1 LKPWN
6 IWAKIRYVKPRL
18 FRSVIFTPWRIA
30 NKVATVTLKGKLMNL
45 PRISVSF
52 LGLFVSLVCTFPA
65 LGIASDDWK
74 PIDPTNL
81 TMKVPVV
88 EKDADAEALF
98 WEVRID
104 DDPEGDLI
112 FNHYIRIK
120 VFSERGRESQSK
132 VDIPFG
138 NLFGREI
145 KIQDIAARTIE
156 PDGSIVELKKEDVF
170 ERTIVKVSGLKMKAK
185 SFAMPA
191 VEAGSLIEYR
201 WKEVRVGRSANYI
214 RLQFQRDIPVEEVK
228 YVIKPLAGL
237 TFRSVTFHGS
247 PSPFVKEK
255 NGFFSTTMTK
265 MPAVREESR
274 MPPDDQVKTWMLVYY
289 TRTDNNI
296 NPEKFWPDYGKS
308 VYDSTKSLLKVNDEV
323 RQVAASLTS
332 DAKNDEEKLRR
343 LFEFCRNDI
352 KNISDDAAGLSPEE
366 RKKVKQNKT
375 PSDTLKQKMGTGAD
389 VDLLFAALATASGF
403 DARIVL
409 APDRSDIFFDK
420 SFADDYFVEPSNIGV
435 NIGGSWKFFNP
446 GYNYIPFGM
455 LRWQEEGEEVLITDP
470 KQPVWAT
477 TPFSPPEK
485 SVTKRSAKLKLDAE
499 GTLEGDVVVEY
510 SGHFGIERKEANDSH
525 SETEREDSLKE
536 EVKAQLSTA
545 ELSNIKILNVTDPV
559 KPFTYSYHLRVPG
572 YAQRTG
578 KRLFLQPALF
588 QHGVGPLF
596 STSERKYPVYFH
608 YPWSEEDTVDIEL
621 PEGYGLDNPEQPAP
635 FASGAIS
642 AYKPFIGVSADG
654 KLLHFTRNFFFGGNG
669 ALLYPV
675 ETYPH
680 LKAFFDLL
688 QKSDNHTIALKQ
700 AAGAQ

>member
-1 LKPWN
+1 M
-6 IWAKIRYVKPRL
+6 KIPRL
-18 FRSVIFTPWRIA
+18 PVFLLGLSVFFIT
-30 NKVATVTLKGKLMNL
+30 NL
-45 PRISVSF
+45 PARSM
-52 LGLFVSLVCTFPA
+52 
-65 LGIASDDWK
+65 ASDDWK
-74 PIDPTNL
+74 PVDPAYF
-81 TMKVPVV
+81 TMKEPVV

-104 DDPEGDLI
+104 DDPEGDLV

-120 VFSERGRESQSK
+120 VFTDRGRESQSK

-145 KIQDIAARTIE
+145 KIRDIAARTIK
-156 PDGSIVELKKEDVF
+156 PDGSIVELKNDDVF

-185 SFAMPA
+185 SFALPA

-201 WKEVRVGRSANYI
+201 WKEVRVRASANYI
-214 RLQFQRDIPVEEVK
+214 RLQFQRDIPVEQVK
-228 YVIKPLAGL
+228 YSIKPLPGF
-237 TFRSVTFHGS
+237 TFRSITFHGS
-247 PSPFVKEK
+247 PTRFVKEK
-255 NGFFSTTMTK
+255 NGFYSTTMTD

-274 MPPDDQVKTWMLVYY
+274 MPPEDQVKTWMLVYY
-289 TRTDNNI
+289 TQTDSNI
-296 NPEKFWPDYGKS
+296 DPEKFWPEKGKS
-308 VYDSTKSLLKVNDEV
+308 VYDATKSLLKVNDEV
-323 RQVAASLTS
+323 KQVAASLTS
-332 DAKNDEEKLRR
+332 DARNDEEKLQR
-343 LFEFCRNDI
+343 LFEFCRNNI
-352 KNISDDAAGLSPEE
+352 KNISDDAAGLTPEE
-366 RKKVKQNKT
+366 RKKVKENKT

-420 SFADDYFVEPSNIGV
+420 SFPDDYFVEPSNIGV
-435 NIGGSWKFFNP
+435 NLAGSWKFFNP

-470 KQPVWAT
+470 KHPVWAM
-477 TPFSPPEK
+477 TPLSPPEK
-485 SVTKRSAKLKLDAE
+485 SLVKRSAKLKLDAE
-499 GTLEGDVVVEY
+499 GTVEGDVVLEY
-510 SGHFGIERKEANDSH
+510 YGHFGIERKEENDNH
-525 SETEREDSLKE
+525 SETEREDSLKD

-545 ELSNIKILNVTDPV
+545 ELSNIKILNVTDQV
-559 KPFTYSYHLRVPG
+559 KPFTYSYHLRLPG

-596 STSERKYPVYFH
+596 STSERKYPIYFH

-621 PEGYGLDNPEQPAP
+621 PAGFALDNAEQPAP

-642 AYKPFIGVSADG
+642 AYKPFMGVSADG
-654 KLLHFTRNFFFGGNG
+654 RLLRFKRNFFFGGNG

-680 LKAFFDLL
+680 LKAYFDML

-700 AAGAQ
+700 AAGTQ